1 MNLCIAINASAFLKP
16 SAEKLMTAGI
26 DNPWRESR
34 LLLAHVVGQ
43 SYEAIFSDPQLT
55 LTDEQV
61 QHFSNVCER
70 RVKREP
76 LSKIIGQR
84 EFWGLEF
91 KITKDT
97 LDPRPDSETLIEAVI
112 SNFPNRAQPLKILDL
127 GTGSGCL
134 LLSLLSEYP
143 NSWGVGVDTSEAAI
157 YVARYN
163 AKVLGFEDQCAFALS
178 DWTQTLLDKFDV
190 IVSNPPYI
198 GKTESIGVETFA
210 YDPHQALFGG
220 EDGFD
225 CYRQIIPQLPHSLDS
240 KGMAFLEVGKGQA
253 AKVCEMASS
262 QKLNIINV
270 YKDLA
275 QIERVVGVNLSS
287 CS

>member
-1 MNLCIAINASAFLKP
+1 MIMDISNAINASAFLKP
-16 SAEKLMTAGI
+16 SAEKLLTAGI

-43 SYEAIFSDPQLT
+43 SYEAIFSHPQLIMT
-55 LTDEQV
+55 EEQI
-61 QHFSNVCER
+61 QHFSSVFER
-70 RVKREP
+70 RLKKEP

-91 KITKDT
+91 KITQDT

-112 SNFPNRAQPLKILDL
+112 YNFPDRAQPLKILDL

-143 NSWGVGVDTSEAAI
+143 NAWGVGVDTSEAAI
-157 YVARYN
+157 FIAHYN

-178 DWTQTLLDKFDV
+178 NWAQPLVDKFDI

-198 GKTESIGVETFA
+198 SNTESLSIETRA
-210 YDPHQALFGG
+210 YDPPEALFGG
-220 EDGFD
+220 DDGFD
-225 CYRQIIPQLPHSLDS
+225 CYRQIIPQLPHFLNA
-240 KGMAFLEVGKGQA
+240 KGMAFLEVGKDQA
-253 AKVCEMASS
+253 GKVCEMASN
-262 QKLNIINV
+262 QRLHVVNV

-275 QIERVVGVNLSS
+275 QIERVVGVRAS
-287 CS
+287 